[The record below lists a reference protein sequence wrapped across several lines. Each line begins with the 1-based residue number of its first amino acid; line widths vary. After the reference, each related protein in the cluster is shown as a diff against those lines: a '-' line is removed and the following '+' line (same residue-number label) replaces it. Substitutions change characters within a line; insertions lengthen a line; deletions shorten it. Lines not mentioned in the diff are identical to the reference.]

1 MLGKNPPPAP
11 PQDTPT
17 RRFTDAPEANA
28 TLVGPGTRIKGELA
42 ADGAVDIAGAI
53 EGELRVGGHCRV
65 RQGAHVSGRVEAKT
79 LLIEG
84 TVDGPALVADKIEIG
99 ASARVHSNIQA
110 RVVAVADGAVFE
122 GRVQMDGSGAPGT
135 AQTFTEKRR

>member
-1 MLGKNPPPAP
+1 MLGKNPPPAA

-17 RRFTDAPEANA
+17 RRFTDAIDAN
-28 TLVGPGTRIKGELA
+28 TTIVGPGTLVKGELA
-42 ADGAVDIAGAI
+42 AEGAVEIAGAI
-53 EGELRVGGHCRV
+53 EGEVRVGGHCRV
-65 RQGAHVSGRVEAKT
+65 RQGARVDGRIEAKT

-122 GRVQMDGSGAPGT
+122 GQVQMDGSGGPGT
-135 AQTFTEKRR
+135 PQTFTEKRR